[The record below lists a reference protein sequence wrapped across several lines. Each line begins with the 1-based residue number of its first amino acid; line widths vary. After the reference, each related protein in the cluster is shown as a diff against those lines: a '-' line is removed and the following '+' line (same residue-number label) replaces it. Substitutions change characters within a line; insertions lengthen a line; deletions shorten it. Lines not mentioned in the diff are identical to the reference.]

1 MPAGPT
7 TEAPRSGVD
16 VLVGGVGQLY
26 QGDLDLGRHAIEA
39 LAGED
44 LGRGVR
50 VEDLHYGAV
59 AVVQRLQELRP
70 AALILVGAAPR
81 GRAPGSVH
89 RRSIEG
95 VDLPPSELQRAVG
108 EAVTGY
114 VTVDLLIEVAFALE
128 ALPARTVT
136 IEAEPVLQGPGERLS
151 PPVAAALGEVSG
163 LVCAEVAL
171 LEAELAAGERR
182 VAG

>member
-1 MPAGPT
+1 V
-7 TEAPRSGVD
+7 SI
-16 VLVGGVGQLY
+16 LVGGVGQLY
-26 QGDLDLGRHAIEA
+26 QGDLDLGRHAIEV
-39 LAGED
+39 LADED
-44 LGRGVR
+44 LGPDVD

-70 AALILVGAAPR
+70 AALILVGAAQR

-95 VDLPPSELQRAVG
+95 VDLPPAELQRAVG

-114 VTVDLLIEVAFALE
+114 VTVDLLVEVAFALE
-128 ALPARTVT
+128 ALPDRTVT
-136 IEAEPVLQGPGERLS
+136 IEVEPVLAGPAEDLS
-151 PPVAAALGEVSG
+151 PPVAAALGEVSD
-163 LVCAEVAL
+163 LVHAEVARL
-171 LEAELAAGERR
+171 GRELAPGARR

>member
-1 MPAGPT
+1 MPAGPI

-70 AALILVGAAPR
+70 AALILVGAAQR

-95 VDLPPSELQRAVG
+95 VDLPPVSCSA
-108 EAVTGY
+108 
-114 VTVDLLIEVAFALE
+114 
-128 ALPARTVT
+128 PWAR
-136 IEAEPVLQGPGERLS
+136 R
-151 PPVAAALGEVSG
+151 
-163 LVCAEVAL
+163 
-171 LEAELAAGERR
+171 
-182 VAG
+182 